1 MEDQSYVE
9 EGYED
14 YVEDQQYED
23 YSNMGDGTEISKGE
37 FRSSKYIRADEKT
50 RELVFVAMIVLC
62 VRYSAL
68 RNEPTGEISNL
79 FNLQVWRMLTLSWM
93 ISSMPIS
100 ASIQRDCMRVASV
113 NTRAKIATMSGLI
126 LSQSTFLRLTS
137 ESSARCATMCVP
149 VEVLTECI

>member
-37 FRSSKYIRADEKT
+37 FRSLKDIRADERT
-50 RELVFVAMIVLC
+50 RELVFVAMPLC
-62 VRYSAL
+62 APL

-79 FNLQVWRMLTLSWM
+79 FILQVWLMLTQSWM
-93 ISSMPIS
+93 IS
-100 ASIQRDCMRVASV
+100 
-113 NTRAKIATMSGLI
+113 
-126 LSQSTFLRLTS
+126 
-137 ESSARCATMCVP
+137 
-149 VEVLTECI
+149 